1 MDPRIADF
9 IREHRQKLTREAI
22 RQQLMEAG
30 YSPEAIDGTWDSLAE
45 SEPMASGG
53 PVIPGWRPGWRVYLI
68 LVVLG
73 TTGAFLVWRD
83 ESYVDGPTAALVYLV
98 LASGAFGVGKAA
110 SIRID
115 RGERLGGALLIG
127 LVVAG
132 VVALALWPS
141 LPPDLAIGPAV
152 VVGLAAGLVTTLLTD
167 ARAVGVIGAAAPL
180 VAWLAIT
187 GTCYTPLISQLVP

>member
-1 MDPRIADF
+1 
-9 IREHRQKLTREAI
+9 
-22 RQQLMEAG
+22 
-30 YSPEAIDGTWDSLAE
+30 
-45 SEPMASGG
+45 
-53 PVIPGWRPGWRVYLI
+53 
-68 LVVLG
+68 
-73 TTGAFLVWRD
+73 
-83 ESYVDGPTAALVYLV
+83 LVYLV